1 MSAKRK
7 SIDLKTK
14 LQIIAE
20 VKKGR
25 RYNEIKKDFN
35 VSKSTISEIYKDRE
49 KYEESDAGSDVK
61 KFRASKFPEVEMA
74 CHEWLKMVRA
84 QNLPVSGP
92 VLMEKAKQFAEELGI
107 TGFAAS
113 DGWLSNFKSR
123 HSLVFKAVVGESGS
137 VTEEQIGDWTQ
148 TQLPAL
154 MAEFKEE
161 DIFNLDETGL
171 FWRLLPD
178 KTLTFKNDPCSG
190 GKRSKERI
198 TLLLGANMAGN
209 EKLPVLAIGK
219 SANPR
224 CFKNVKS
231 LPVKYAA
238 NKKAWMVSAEW
249 ESYLKF
255 MDRKFRSQ
263 KRKVLFVVDNCPA
276 HPEVKGLTNVRVV
289 YLPPNTTSK
298 TQPMDQGVIQNF
310 KVAYR
315 RFLLQQ
321 YLRCIDDD
329 LEFQFNLL
337 DCLYNVRRAWEAVTE
352 ATIKNCFK
360 KAGFKRDDRPEEH
373 AQDEESQNSD
383 VWGQLMESGMTCAT
397 TFEDYAGADAD
408 IVTSTMPAESDI
420 VALVKSRF
428 NQGGN
433 VAEEASSNDEE
444 EEPEQQL
451 LVPTSKEA
459 SKALSVL
466 RNFVM
471 SFEDGDAALKNITG
485 LDGFISEKYFRSLRQ
500 SALTDFFH

>member
-1 MSAKRK
+1 MSGKRK

-14 LQIIAE
+14 LLIIAE
-20 VKKGR
+20 VTKGR
-25 RYNEIKKDFN
+25 KYKEIKKQFN

-49 KYEESDAGSDVK
+49 KYEESNAGSDVK
-61 KFRASKFPEVEMA
+61 RFRASNFPEVEMA
-74 CHEWLKMVRA
+74 CLEWLKLVRA
-84 QNLPVSGP
+84 KNLPVSGP
-92 VLMEKAKQFAEELGI
+92 VLMEKAKEFAEELGI
-107 TGFAAS
+107 NEFAAS
-113 DGWLSNFKSR
+113 DGWLSKFKSR

-148 TQLPAL
+148 IQLPAL
-154 MAEFKEE
+154 LAEFKEE

-171 FWRLLPD
+171 YWRLLPD

-209 EKLPVLAIGK
+209 EKLPALAIGK

-224 CFKNVKS
+224 CFKSIKS
-231 LPVKYAA
+231 LPVKYTA

-249 ESYLKF
+249 ESYLKL

-276 HPEVKGLTNVRVV
+276 HPEVKGLKNVRVV
-289 YLPPNTTSK
+289 FLPPNTTSK
-298 TQPMDQGVIQNF
+298 TQPMDQGVIQNV
-310 KVAYR
+310 KVGYR

-337 DCLYNVRRAWEAVTE
+337 DCLYHVRRAWEAVTE
-352 ATIKNCFK
+352 VTIKNCFK
-360 KAGFKRDDRPEEH
+360 KAGFKQDDRPYEH
-373 AQDEESQNSD
+373 AQEEESQNSD
-383 VWGQLMESGMTCAT
+383 IWDQLMKSGMTGAT

-408 IVTSTMPAESDI
+408 ILTSAMPAESDI

-428 NQGGN
+428 NQGDS
-433 VAEEASSNDEE
+433 VVEEASDDEV
-444 EEPEQQL
+444 EEPEEQL

-471 SFEDGDAALKNITG
+471 SFEDGDAALKNIAG